1 MRNILSTSALLL
13 FSIPMISQPVYDLK
27 PVPVSAER
35 VVDTVFGT
43 WRYSV
48 ADYEFLNDQL
58 ILLTYEKNPEHATI
72 RLADASRKVLSSFEL
87 PDEAKKLY
95 RDYMGYIN
103 VICTDHIYRITVQDN
118 VLHLGSLPVE
128 DYRKFIMP
136 CVDSAEEN
144 IYFSNYQPDYPQ
156 FTYYAFNPP
165 GEVIAPVKTIGNPED
180 IHAYNMEYYFL
191 KPHDRIYARKLA
203 DFYGVDKHR
212 LAASMSGLTSSM
224 YYTPLY
230 SPLFIMKDTIC
241 VFDHSSNAIF
251 KYNSHLE
258 QLDSIPVDYNHP
270 KNWREWKNEVIIDK
284 EAGKAYAL
292 YEKNGFYYLKGID
305 MQTGKINSSFKLTN
319 QYVEKIKI
327 KDGYVYYVY
336 RPFESLQEKFVYKE
350 LIRN

>member
-1 MRNILSTSALLL
+1 MRTRIFTAILSFFAVSSFA
-13 FSIPMISQPVYDLK
+13 QPVYDLH
-27 PVPVSAER
+27 PVTVSDHM
-35 VVDTVFGT
+35 VDTVFGT
-43 WRYSV
+43 WKYSI
-48 ADYEFLNDQL
+48 ADYEFMEDKLV
-58 ILLTYEKNPEHATI
+58 LLTYEKSLEHATI
-72 RLADASRKVLSSFEL
+72 RLADAGQKVLSSFEL

-95 RDYMGYIN
+95 RDYMGCIN
-103 VICTDHIYRITVQDN
+103 VICTDHIYRITVKDN

-128 DYRKFIMP
+128 DYTKFIMP
-136 CVDSAEEN
+136 CVDSADEN

-156 FTYYAFNPP
+156 FTYYAFNEP
-165 GEVIAPVKTIGNPED
+165 GKVIAPVKTIGDPEE

-191 KPHDRIYARKLA
+191 KPRDRIYARKLA

-230 SPLFIMKDTIC
+230 SPLFVMHDTIC

-251 KYNSHLE
+251 KYNSRLD

-284 EAGKAYAL
+284 EENKAYAL

-305 MQTGKINSSFKLTN
+305 MHTGKIKSSFKLTN

-327 KDGYVYYVY
+327 KNGYVYYIY